1 MDCGSAAI
9 QVNDLI
15 AIDDIVCSPP
25 KKRCKAYDDEGIIMG
40 NELLL
45 NSFLKQSL
53 LSLMDWSQLCINS
66 CRKTPV
72 PCQRTPYETEFR
84 FCFVKSVDT
93 G

>member
-45 NSFLKQSL
+45 NSF
-53 LSLMDWSQLCINS
+53 
-66 CRKTPV
+66 
-72 PCQRTPYETEFR
+72 
-84 FCFVKSVDT
+84 
-93 G
+93 